1 MNIYQAFKTAL
12 MGLRANASRSILTI
26 LGIVIGIAAIIV
38 VVAIGDSAQSMILG
52 QIGGLGSKTIIIEP
66 GREPQGPSD
75 FTAILSDSLKNKD
88 VIALRNKANVP
99 TLEDLTPNVLVPGS
113 VSYQGQ
119 TYRATTFGSSAFLSR
134 VLNIQ
139 PIEGMFFGD
148 EEIKQHATVAIIGS
162 KVREKL
168 FGLSTAIGENIKIK
182 DRNFRVIGVLPA
194 KGQVSIINVDDVVI
208 IPYSTAQKDLMG
220 IDHYNS
226 IMVEADSETN
236 LAKTANDI
244 KLTLRES
251 HGITDP
257 AKDDFH
263 VMTQADIADRAK
275 MITGILTWLLV
286 SVAAISLVV
295 GGIGIMNIMFV
306 SVTERTREIGLRK
319 ALGATDNN
327 ILTQFLLEAVLLTAA
342 GGIIGILLGAGI
354 SYIATLIL
362 SRVVATAWN
371 FTFPLSAA
379 LVGIAVSTLVGV
391 VFGLYPAYQAAHKNP
406 IEALRYE

>member
-12 MGLRANASRSILTI
+12 AGLKANTSRSLLTI

-38 VVAIGDSAQSMILG
+38 VVAIGDSAQAMILG
-52 QIGGLGSKTIIIEP
+52 QIGGMGSKTIIIEP

-75 FTAILSDSLKNKD
+75 FTAILSDSLKERD
-88 VIALRNKANVP
+88 IIALKNKANVP
-99 TLEDLTPNVLVPGS
+99 GLKDLTPNVVVPGA

-119 TYRATTFGSSAFLSR
+119 TYRAITFGSSAFLAN

-139 PIEGMFFGD
+139 PAEGDFFGD
-148 EEIKQHATVAIIGS
+148 EEIRQRATVAIIGS

-168 FGLSTAIGENIKIK
+168 FGLSVAIGENIKIK
-182 DRNFRVIGVLPA
+182 EKNFRVIGVLPP
-194 KGQVSIINVDDVVI
+194 KGQVSIINVDEVVV

-220 IDHYNS
+220 INHYNS
-226 IMVEADSETN
+226 IMAEADSEESI
-236 LAKTANDI
+236 ARTANDI
-244 KLTLRES
+244 KLTLREL

-257 AKDDFH
+257 SKDDFH
-263 VMTQADIADRAK
+263 VMTQTDIANSAK

-327 ILTQFLLEAVLLTAA
+327 ILTQFLMEAILLTAA
-342 GGIIGILLGAGI
+342 GGIIGIILGAGI
-354 SYIATLIL
+354 SYIATVIL
-362 SRVVATAWN
+362 SKVVSMNWT
-371 FTFPLSAA
+371 FSFPLSAA
-379 LVGIAVSTLVGV
+379 IIGIAVSSTIGL
-391 VFGLYPAYQAAHKNP
+391 VFGLYPARQAARKNP

>member
-1 MNIYQAFKTAL
+1 MNLYQAFKTAI
-12 MGLRANASRSILTI
+12 MGLTSNASRSILTI

-75 FTAILSDSLKNKD
+75 FSAILSDSLKEKD
-88 VIALRNKANVP
+88 LIALKNKANVP
-99 TLEDLTPNVLVPGS
+99 GLKDLTPNIVVPGS

-119 TYRATTFGSSAFLSR
+119 TYRAMTIGSSAFLSR

-139 PIEGMFFGD
+139 PAEGQFFGD
-148 EEIKQHATVAIIGS
+148 DDIREHATVAIIGS

-168 FGLSTAIGENIKIK
+168 FGLSTAVGQNIKVK
-182 DRNFRVIGVLPA
+182 DKNFRVIGVLPQ
-194 KGQVSIINVDDVVI
+194 KGQVSIINVDDVVV

-220 IDHYNS
+220 INHYNS
-226 IMVEADSETN
+226 IMVEAENEQD
-236 LAKTANDI
+236 LARTANDI

-251 HGITDP
+251 HDITDP
-257 AKDDFH
+257 TKDDFH

-275 MITGILTWLLV
+275 MITGILTWLLI

-327 ILTQFLLEAVLLTAA
+327 ILTQFLLEAVLLTAT

-362 SRVVATAWN
+362 SQIVSTNWT

-379 LVGIAVSTLVGV
+379 LVGIGVSTMVGLI
-391 VFGLYPAYQAAHKNP
+391 FGLYPAYKAAHKNP

>member
-12 MGLRANASRSILTI
+12 AGLKANTSRSLLTI

-38 VVAIGDSAQSMILG
+38 VVAIGDSAQAMILG

-75 FTAILSDSLKNKD
+75 MTAILSDSLKERD
-88 VIALRNKANVP
+88 LIALKNKANVP
-99 TLEDLTPNVLVPGS
+99 NLKNITPNVLVTGS

-119 TYRATTFGSSAFLSR
+119 TYRAMTLGSSAFLAN

-139 PIEGMFFGD
+139 PAEGSFFGD
-148 EEIKQHATVAIIGS
+148 EDIRQHATVAIIGS

-168 FGLSTAIGENIKIK
+168 FGLSAAIGENIKIK
-182 DRNFRVIGVLPA
+182 DKNFRVIGVLPP
-194 KGQVSIINVDDVVI
+194 KGQVSIINVDEVVVV
-208 IPYSTAQKDLMG
+208 PYTTAQKDLMG
-220 IDHYNS
+220 INHYNS
-226 IMVEADSETN
+226 MMAEAASEEV
-236 LAKTANDI
+236 LVKTANDI
-244 KLTLRES
+244 KLTLREL

-257 AKDDFH
+257 SKDDFH
-263 VMTQADIADRAK
+263 VMTQTDIANSAK
-275 MITGILTWLLV
+275 MITGILTWLLI

-306 SVTERTREIGLRK
+306 SVTERTHEIGLRK

-327 ILTQFLLEAVLLTAA
+327 ILTQFLMEAILLTAA
-342 GGIIGILLGAGI
+342 GGVIGIIVGAGI
-354 SYIATLIL
+354 SYLVTLIL
-362 SRVVATAWN
+362 SRVVAMNWT
-371 FTFPLSAA
+371 FTFPISAA
-379 LVGIAVSTLVGV
+379 LIGIAVSSIIGL
-391 VFGLYPAYQAAHKNP
+391 VFGLYPARQAARKTP

>member
-12 MGLRANASRSILTI
+12 AGLKANTSRSLLTI
-26 LGIVIGIAAIIV
+26 LGIVIGIAAIII
-38 VVAIGDSAQSMILG
+38 VVAIGDSAQAMILG
-52 QIGGLGSKTIIIEP
+52 QIGGMGSKTIIIEP

-75 FTAILSDSLKNKD
+75 FTAILSDSLKERD
-88 VIALRNKANVP
+88 IIALKNKANVP
-99 TLEDLTPNVLVPGS
+99 GLKDLTPNVVVPGA

-119 TYRATTFGSSAFLSR
+119 TYRAMTFGSSAFLAN

-139 PIEGMFFGD
+139 PAEGDFFGD
-148 EEIKQHATVAIIGS
+148 EEIKQRAAVAIIGS

-168 FGLSTAIGENIKIK
+168 FGLSAALGENIKIK
-182 DRNFRVIGVLPA
+182 DKNFRVIGILPP
-194 KGQVSIINVDDVVI
+194 KGQVSIINVDEVVV

-220 IDHYNS
+220 INHYNS
-226 IMVEADSETN
+226 IMAEADSEKDI
-236 LAKTANDI
+236 AKTASDI
-244 KLTLRES
+244 KLTLREL

-257 AKDDFH
+257 SKDDFH
-263 VMTQADIADRAK
+263 VMTQTDIANSAK

-319 ALGATDNN
+319 ALGATNNN
-327 ILTQFLLEAVLLTAA
+327 ILTQFLMEAILLTAA
-342 GGIIGILLGAGI
+342 GGIIGIILGAGI
-354 SYIATLIL
+354 SYIATVIL
-362 SRVVATAWN
+362 SKVVSMSWT
-371 FTFPLSAA
+371 FSFPLSAA
-379 LVGIAVSTLVGV
+379 IIGIAVSSTIGLI
-391 VFGLYPAYQAAHKNP
+391 FGLYPARQAARKNP

>member
-1 MNIYQAFKTAL
+1 MNLYQAFKTAL
-12 MGLRANASRSILTI
+12 TGLRANASRSILTI

-38 VVAIGDSAQSMILG
+38 VVAIGDSAQAMILG

-75 FTAILSDSLKNKD
+75 FTAILSDSLKERD
-88 VIALRNKANVP
+88 IIALKNKANVP
-99 TLEDLTPNVLVPGS
+99 WLKDLTPNVVVPGS

-119 TYRATTFGSSAFLSR
+119 TYRAMTFGSSAFLSR

-139 PIEGMFFGD
+139 PAEGIFFGD
-148 EEIKQHATVAIIGS
+148 EEIKQRARVAIIGS

-168 FGLSTAIGENIKIK
+168 FGLSAAIGENIKIK
-182 DRNFRVIGVLPA
+182 NKNFRIIGVLPP
-194 KGQVSIINVDDVVI
+194 KGQVSIINVDEVVV

-220 IDHYNS
+220 INHYNS
-226 IMVEADSETN
+226 IMAEADNEEYLTR
-236 LAKTANDI
+236 TANDI
-244 KLTLRES
+244 KLTLREV

-257 AKDDFH
+257 SKDDFH
-263 VMTQADIADRAK
+263 VMTQSDIANSAK
-275 MITGILTWLLV
+275 MITGILTWLLI

-342 GGIIGILLGAGI
+342 GGIIGIMLGAGI

-362 SRVVATAWN
+362 SQVVSMSWT

-379 LVGIAVSTLVGV
+379 LVGIAVSTLVGL
-391 VFGLYPAYQAAHKNP
+391 VFGLYPAYKAAHKNP

>member
-1 MNIYQAFKTAL
+1 MNTYQAFKTAI

-38 VVAIGDSAQSMILG
+38 VVAIGDSAQAMILG

-75 FTAILSDSLKNKD
+75 FSAILSDSLKEKD
-88 VIALRNKANVP
+88 LVALKNKANVP
-99 TLEDLTPNVLVPGS
+99 GLKDLTPNVVVPGS

-119 TYRATTFGSSAFLSR
+119 TYRGMTIGSSAFLSR

-139 PIEGMFFGD
+139 PTEGIFFGD
-148 EEIKQHATVAIIGS
+148 EDIRQHATVAVIGS

-168 FGLSTAIGENIKIK
+168 FGLSTALGENIKIK
-182 DRNFRVIGVLPA
+182 DKNFRVIGVLPP
-194 KGQVSIINVDDVVI
+194 KGQVSIINVDDVVV
-208 IPYSTAQKDLMG
+208 IPYTTAQKDLMG
-220 IDHYNS
+220 INHYNS
-226 IMVEADSETN
+226 IMAEAATEEG
-236 LAKTANDI
+236 LARTANDI
-244 KLTLRES
+244 KLTLREI
-251 HGITDP
+251 HDITDP

-275 MITGILTWLLV
+275 MITDILTYLLV
-286 SVAAISLVV
+286 SVAAISLIV

-327 ILTQFLLEAVLLTAA
+327 ILMQFLMEAVLLTAA
-342 GGIIGILLGAGI
+342 GGVIGILLGAGI
-354 SYIATLIL
+354 SYLAAIVL
-362 SRVVATAWN
+362 SQIVSMSWT
-371 FTFPLSAA
+371 FTFPVSAA
-379 LVGIAVSTLVGV
+379 LIGIGVSTLVGL
-391 VFGLYPAYQAAHKNP
+391 VFGLYPAYKAAHKNP

>member
-12 MGLRANASRSILTI
+12 AGLKANTSRSLLTI

-38 VVAIGDSAQSMILG
+38 VVAIGDSAQAMILG
-52 QIGGLGSKTIIIEP
+52 QIGGMGSKTIIIEP

-75 FTAILSDSLKNKD
+75 FTAILSDSLKERD
-88 VIALRNKANVP
+88 IIALKNKANVP
-99 TLEDLTPNVLVPGS
+99 GLKDLTPNVVVPGS

-119 TYRATTFGSSAFLSR
+119 TYRAMTFGSSAFLAN

-139 PIEGMFFGD
+139 PAEGVFFGD
-148 EEIKQHATVAIIGS
+148 EEIRQRATVAIIGS

-168 FGLSTAIGENIKIK
+168 FGLSAAIGENIKIK
-182 DRNFRVIGVLPA
+182 DKNFRVIGILPP
-194 KGQVSIINVDDVVI
+194 KGQVSVINVDEVVV

-220 IDHYNS
+220 INHYNS
-226 IMVEADSETN
+226 IMAEADSEE
-236 LAKTANDI
+236 AIIKTANDI
-244 KLTLRES
+244 KLTLREL
-251 HGITDP
+251 HGITEP
-257 AKDDFH
+257 SKDDFH
-263 VMTQADIADRAK
+263 VMTQTDIANSAK

-327 ILTQFLLEAVLLTAA
+327 ILTQFLMEAILLTAA

-354 SYIATLIL
+354 SYIVTVIL
-362 SRVVATAWN
+362 SKVVAMNWT
-371 FTFPLSAA
+371 FTFPISAA
-379 LVGIAVSTLVGV
+379 IIGIAVSSTIGL
-391 VFGLYPAYQAAHKNP
+391 VFGLYPARQAARKNP

>member
-1 MNIYQAFKTAL
+1 MNLYQAFKTAL
-12 MGLRANASRSILTI
+12 MGLKSNASRSILTI
-26 LGIVIGIAAIIV
+26 LGIVIGIAAIII
-38 VVAIGDSAQSMILG
+38 VVAIGDSAQAMILG

-75 FTAILSDSLKNKD
+75 FSSILSDSLKERD
-88 VIALRNKANVP
+88 LIALKNKANVP
-99 TLEDLTPNVLVPGS
+99 GLKDLTPNVVVPGS

-119 TYRATTFGSSAFLSR
+119 TYRSMNIGSSAFLAR
-134 VLNIQ
+134 VLDIQ
-139 PIEGMFFGD
+139 PVEGTFFGD
-148 EEIKQHATVAIIGS
+148 EEIKQRASVAIIGS

-168 FGLSTAIGENIKIK
+168 FGLSTAIGETIKIK
-182 DRNFRVIGVLPA
+182 EKNFRVIGVLPQ
-194 KGQVSIINVDDVVI
+194 KGQVSIINVDDVVV
-208 IPYSTAQKDLMG
+208 IPYSTAQKYLLG
-220 IDHYNS
+220 INHYNS
-226 IMVEADSETN
+226 IMVEAESETGI
-236 LAKTANDI
+236 ARTANDI
-244 KLTLRES
+244 KLTLREL

-257 AKDDFH
+257 SKDDFH

-275 MITGILTWLLV
+275 MITGILTWLLI

-319 ALGATDNN
+319 ALGATEDN
-327 ILTQFLLEAVLLTAA
+327 ILMQFLLEAVLLTAA

-354 SYIATLIL
+354 SYIVTLIL
-362 SRVVATAWN
+362 SQVVSMNWN
-371 FTFPLSAA
+371 FTFPISAA
-379 LVGIAVSTLVGV
+379 LTGIAVSTLVGL